1 MVANQQ
7 PQITPLPEVERIVRE
22 NGPRILSQMTDV
34 LRKAW
39 GLNPELTEYEVK
51 TAEIIPLSRI
61 PLTKDVKGADD
72 LSKVLEENNIF
83 GYVVP
88 ALRSACRYGRSPII
102 APSP

>member
-1 MVANQQ
+1 
-7 PQITPLPEVERIVRE
+7 
-22 NGPRILSQMTDV
+22 MTDV
-34 LRKAW
+34 LREAW

-88 ALRSACRYGRSPII
+88 ALQVSVPLWALTNHCTFSVTLGNDGIRFGATCSSAG
-102 APSP
+102 